1 MTDIDHIT
9 FYQIFLCNV
18 PLLRTIM
25 NNLSDVCYVF
35 QLIVHQIFV
44 YLRDFI
50 LNEFS
55 RFTVESQDVEG
66 STKSQGSLSRHA
78 LADFVAFFTLCG
90 FLGIFVLISAKS
102 SKDDE
107 EFVTS
112 TISTTSR
119 NMKKPQELPK
129 DASYVIPPKLAS
141 ASSSY
146 CRASGDICFP
156 NDPCTRNGYKYD
168 VSVITCPRNANLT
181 RSQFVAAIRN
191 QSKFTR
197 HSQSTQ
203 TDERT
208 FKRVACVQDWMIRK
222 TRSGHVYGKYPI

>member
-119 NMKKPQELPK
+119 NMN
-129 DASYVIPPKLAS
+129 
-141 ASSSY
+141 SY